1 MSDAQPLRRPI
12 VDPWAPASP
21 VQAGALKRER
31 PAIVDPWSSA
41 GQDPGLTANNA
52 QPKSASPSLFRTAG
66 DLARLGGGGM
76 VAGTGRAIEGIER
89 GIADN
94 FRESKPGRVRF
105 LDESGQPAPMTESQR
120 ERLRAWAERNPAY
133 EPSRVSQSLKRT
145 GESIQEGVSPSM
157 KQAMADSEIDG
168 DILSPSTWTLG
179 KDPSARGLL
188 GHITK
193 VGGEMAPIV
202 AAGAIP
208 VVGPG
213 AAVAAA
219 TGQSY
224 SGAYEEAHDHVLN
237 APADELEKSSRY
249 RELITAGLSEGDA
262 RKVLADEAGRG
273 AAGVAAPIGGVSGAI
288 LGGVATKPL
297 QNAIASRAGNTF
309 GARLLGN
316 LAEMPLEG
324 LQEVAESMGGRYG
337 ANQAAGLD
345 RDLSE
350 GTFADFALG
359 AAAAGPAAVVHSASS
374 GTPRGD
380 RDSGMTAQERAE
392 LIASDT
398 PSAAAP
404 LALPPPGAI
413 TVDSEGNAMA
423 PAQARERESLGL
435 TPDVLRAQAQQEAR
449 QAVAFPDAAPGSLA
463 DAANAL
469 PQNTPT
475 LPDGSPLPDPAG
487 GPLSR
492 VVGDGVAT
500 GAIPTGATTWE
511 QAQAVIALDAA
522 DARQSAQREREMDAI
537 LRESRLPAA
546 LYDAEVA
553 RAAGVDEV
561 ARAPTAMELAMQRA
575 RSEAE
580 AKSTRAAIVDPWA
593 APNTPESAKS
603 QGANL
608 RFAENSTSY
617 APGDQ
622 SYAPQ
627 DPSLDPALITQ
638 SPDSIT
644 PVRFEPL
651 GANGLLVY
659 GDAAEIRA
667 RLAEVGFPKKGR
679 NRDGALRFDAADR
692 QALEAALSQPP
703 TRPGQDST
711 LPASTPD
718 TAQGD
723 TLAEHQAPPRAA
735 PSPTGNLAAPIT
747 PPWMT
752 SATGETSTPTI
763 EQIRAAVEQQ
773 VAAQHRHNGST
784 GVNSPALSRAWGV
797 PQKDV
802 SRIARQVR
810 ANFDPARVESAP
822 PAVEPA
828 RAAGRTQPR
837 PAIRD
842 PFAVPQ
848 DTVDGSTAPSSISAS
863 TAAIATHADP
873 GQPSEPAT
881 PAVIADS
888 AATVARHP
896 TVPMKQARA
905 ELIERIDEAIR
916 AAPTASPGS
925 VADPILSKP
934 RTVSGKREHD
944 VTVQRTL
951 DNGLDVPTLTLRQN
965 TAGGWNV
972 MHGRA
977 KLADAADL
985 DAARRLA
992 GRLLA
997 GAEWSSDD
1005 GPSGSW
1011 AFHEVKPDMVTLDVP
1026 GDGTFRVVNTRERLT
1041 EFRQKVEKQ
1050 FKTPQPPRGPQP
1062 ARIAMSDAERAKV
1075 MAEAETMDPQAAMPQ
1090 EPTDTGN
1097 APAARI
1103 DDFGERLEGARKFM
1117 PPSMRDE
1124 LSDDQIESQPLSKVW
1139 PADSHE
1145 GIEDT
1150 HAAALMFAARQ
1161 EIPAKPRRP
1170 GRIRAWAQRVRTH
1183 REMVRGVLD
1192 QPNASHAMEALA
1204 QERGMSALRG
1214 FFAKVQLLTQL
1225 PREAWSRIGRVE
1237 EYPDARHLGK
1247 NGEWV
1252 SSSHSVVEID
1262 GRSRRFDTGKI
1273 GPDEVG
1279 QVRALLAGTEQPG
1292 RNALTARDFDVRYYR
1307 NQPRAF
1313 INRKGDSERR
1323 PLKTFEGENARKE
1336 AAEFLR
1342 NADSIPELEA
1352 AWEAV
1357 KARDNVGKRD
1367 VRSDTNRPRTGENR
1381 RGGKD
1386 VTEQMFTEAF
1396 GFRGVQF
1403 GHWVGQGRGA
1413 KDRQGMLNDAYDA
1426 LLDLAD
1432 VLGIPS
1438 RAISLNGSL
1447 GLSLGAR
1454 GSGWAS
1460 AHFERDNLVINLTKT
1475 RGAGS
1480 LAHEWF
1486 HALDNYFS
1494 RLRGSTRE
1502 SGRSGDY
1509 ITYKPESAWVPRE
1522 YSASRGRAPMTTA
1535 QLRAV
1540 LPKYPG
1546 YDAGKTLEENASA
1559 LGWQRDPNHAQGVRP
1574 EVERAFAELVE
1585 ALNASPM
1592 AARAGRLDAG
1602 KSDGYW
1608 GRIIERG
1615 ARSFENYTISKLAQR
1630 GWTNDFLANVRDWK
1644 AWQAIGKNNDRYPY
1658 LLPEEEAPIIGAFD
1672 NLFATIDAKEDP
1684 ETGAV
1689 ALFSRSAKAQEAATT
1704 GLPVENVKRIARD
1717 FMRQYRGNI
1726 PLEVKVGRTL
1736 EELYGLNAGGLG
1748 AAKGAYHPKSRVLT
1762 LAADRLSSRADV
1774 ESTIRHEALG
1784 HYGLN
1789 TLAPDDKRAV
1799 LDGILTSRNQRSLA
1813 SVWAQV
1819 DALYAD
1825 MPESVRAEEVF
1836 AELAS
1841 RERGT
1846 LGEWWD
1852 RILAL
1857 LARGLRNVGL
1867 LRGDTSKAELHDLA
1881 RRIAEGIRSGH
1892 AQQQTFPENDQS
1904 QFNRVRGESAGK
1916 TPSGVGE
1923 LSAEQLEVL
1932 RSLGLLSPEQEAD
1945 LSGRGGESSDQPT
1958 NRWGERL
1965 IPEAEARAHLRAGA
1979 RGTADTVAGR
1989 AHVPVGAPG
1998 RAAGR
2003 AGEHLQLPDHAE
2015 GQPGPGAR
2023 GDSDDGRATSRLLGV
2038 VRRLSESAS
2047 DQLAGVPTATR
2058 YLDSRVGPFSG
2069 TETRARIK
2077 NPGTAQ
2083 EALVVEVYGKEQIA
2097 AGLDEEPA
2105 LAWTVNARTGELDVN
2120 GPNPDRGTFRE
2131 FQKRGWADHA
2141 RGQDGEIAAGWTAL
2155 RNPDG
2160 GATLP
2165 IGQII
2170 PMLADVH
2177 ARYRA
2182 LKKEDRVGLRWSR
2195 ITGATGGPAGREA
2208 SVFFSRARMPKHL
2221 SEAQRDALSQ
2231 IRSFATPES
2240 LPKRAR
2246 RVLGELRRELV
2257 QGVFDQFQ
2265 PIQALDETA
2274 YMQARL
2280 SRGTDGVL
2288 ESLFLHGTPFL
2299 RDGAFDVKADGQGLR
2314 GVLSELQGEHD
2325 LFLSWIAGHRAAQ
2338 LKEQGREHLF
2348 SAQQIDALKALNRG
2362 KMPDG
2367 SDRAAAYRKA
2377 LAGYNR
2383 YQKAVLDIGEQAG
2396 LFSAKS
2402 RATWES
2408 EFYIPFF
2415 RDFDAE
2421 QQNEPSPYRE
2431 PGTQKVIQ
2439 QLEGGRQPLGDL
2451 LTNVL
2456 ENHSRILTA
2465 SMRNMAADKALRAA
2479 EQAGMAAKVD
2489 TGSKDTHRVMRQGAP
2504 VHYQVA
2510 DAPLVDALTM
2520 LHFNGDT
2527 NKTVQVLGAFKRAL
2541 SFGVTISPG
2550 FRVRNLLRDT
2560 ISAMSVADT
2569 ADVTW
2574 NPLKQL
2580 VAGGRNLKHGWEA
2593 AEHGSPMFQR
2603 LLAGGGAVRFGTLND
2618 GAQSQYA
2625 RRLIATGVNPD
2636 QILDTATK
2644 LKRGVQ
2650 AAFQWWQDI
2659 GDRGETVNRAVIYER
2674 AIQAGKNHL
2683 QASYEARD
2691 LIDFTAGGKWA
2702 AVRFLSQTVPF
2713 FNARLQGMY
2722 KLGRAARGD
2731 FERFSTVTGTV
2742 ALASALLYLLQ
2753 HDDEEYQALPDW
2765 ARDAYW
2771 CINLGGTM
2779 LFIPKPFE
2787 VGALGSVVER
2797 GTELMV
2803 AGEDYQARDFTR
2815 SVTSIISD
2823 QLQMNPV
2830 PQAVRPLMEVAFN
2843 RDTFRGRPIDGM
2855 GQERLPA
2862 EDRYTARTSAAAVMA
2877 GRATNVSPQRIEHL
2891 VKGYFGWLG
2900 VQALNVADIATRPMT
2915 SLPSNPTRDMT
2926 SVSNWPVAGEFLRD
2940 ASSVS
2945 SKYVERF
2952 YTMQQQN
2959 EELYAAFSAARAAGD
2974 IDRAMK
2980 LADTDAVQNRAFH
2993 NAAKRQ
2999 MQEVGRSIRQVT
3011 ADPSLSVRE
3020 KNELLTHFQ
3029 AIRNQIAHQVDQI
3042 TRAR

>member
-1 MSDAQPLRRPI
+1 MNAQATTLRRPGI
-12 VDPWAPASP
+12 VDPWASESTSASP

-31 PAIVDPWSSA
+31 PAIVDPWSAA
-41 GQDPGLTANNA
+41 GQDSVPATDNA
-52 QPKSASPSLFRTAG
+52 QPKSATPSLFRTAG
-66 DLARLGGGGM
+66 DLARLGGGGI
-76 VAGTGRAIEGIER
+76 VTGTGRAIEGIER
-89 GIADN
+89 GVADS
-94 FRESKPGRVRF
+94 FREAKPGRVRF
-105 LDESGQPAPMTESQR
+105 LDESGRPAPMTESQR
-120 ERLRAWAERNPAY
+120 ERLRAWAARNPAY

-157 KQAMADSEIDG
+157 KQAMEGTELGG

-193 VGGEMAPIV
+193 VGGEMAPVV

-224 SGAYEEAHDHVLN
+224 SGAYEESRDFVLN
-237 APADELEKSSRY
+237 APADELEKSPRY
-249 RELITAGLSEGDA
+249 RKLLAGGLSEGAA

-273 AAGVAAPIGGVSGAI
+273 AAGIAAPIGGVSGAI

-297 QNAIASRAGNTF
+297 QNAIARRAGNTF
-309 GARLLGN
+309 GARLMGN

-324 LQEVAESMGGRYG
+324 LQEVAESVGGRYG

-345 RDLSE
+345 RDLTE

-380 RDSGMTAQERAE
+380 RDSDLTAQHRAE

-398 PSAAAP
+398 PPAAAP

-413 TVDSEGNAMA
+413 TVDSEGNATT

-435 TPDVLRAQAQQEAR
+435 TPDVRRAQAQQEAR
-449 QAVAFPDAAPGSLA
+449 QAVTFPDAAPGSLA

-469 PQNTPT
+469 PQGAPA
-475 LPDGSPLPDPAG
+475 LADGAPLPDPAA

-492 VVGDGVAT
+492 
-500 GAIPTGATTWE
+500 
-511 QAQAVIALDAA
+511 AVIDGAADGTIPPGFRSQGQMLANLALDAEE
-522 DARQSAQREREMDAI
+522 ARQRAQREREMGAI

-593 APNTPESAKS
+593 APNTPESL
-603 QGANL
+603 GANL

-692 QALEAALSQPP
+692 QALEAALMHGVDPARVPQ
-703 TRPGQDST
+703 GQARAEGSVGI
-711 LPASTPD
+711 PADVGSVQSITPNI
-718 TAQGD
+718 AP
-723 TLAEHQAPPRAA
+723 AQAPAVGR
-735 PSPTGNLAAPIT
+735 LAAPIT
-747 PPWMT
+747 PPWMN
-752 SATGETSTPTI
+752 SATEETSTPTT

-784 GVNSPALSRAWGV
+784 GVNSAVLSRAWGV

-842 PFAVPQ
+842 PFAAPQ
-848 DTVDGSTAPSSISAS
+848 DTVDGSTAPSSTSAS
-863 TAAIATHADP
+863 TATVATHADP

-888 AATVARHP
+888 AATVARAP
-896 TVPMKQARA
+896 NVTMPQAKREVFSQIDAALAKANTDAWPDMPEGSSMAARGRRQAA
-905 ELIERIDEAIR
+905 EDERERITR
-916 AAPTASPGS
+916 
-925 VADPILSKP
+925 
-934 RTVSGKREHD
+934 
-944 VTVQRTL
+944 
-951 DNGLDVPTLTLRQN
+951 
-965 TAGGWNV
+965 TAGY
-972 MHGRA
+972 
-977 KLADAADL
+977 
-985 DAARRLA
+985 
-992 GRLLA
+992 
-997 GAEWSSDD
+997 
-1005 GPSGSW
+1005 
-1011 AFHEVKPDMVTLDVP
+1011 VTFDVP
-1026 GDGTFRVVNTRERLT
+1026 GDGTFRVVNNRARL
-1041 EFRQKVEKQ
+1041 EAFRAQVEKQ
-1050 FKTPQPPRGPQP
+1050 FKMPQPPRGPQP

-1075 MAEAETMDPQAAMPQ
+1075 MAEAETVD
-1090 EPTDTGN
+1090 DD
-1097 APAARI
+1097 APS
-1103 DDFGERLEGARKFM
+1103 F
-1117 PPSMRDE
+1117 S
-1124 LSDDQIESQPLSKVW
+1124 
-1139 PADSHE
+1139 
-1145 GIEDT
+1145 
-1150 HAAALMFAARQ
+1150 
-1161 EIPAKPRRP
+1161 
-1170 GRIRAWAQRVRTH
+1170 
-1183 REMVRGVLD
+1183 
-1192 QPNASHAMEALA
+1192 
-1204 QERGMSALRG
+1204 
-1214 FFAKVQLLTQL
+1214 
-1225 PREAWSRIGRVE
+1225 
-1237 EYPDARHLGK
+1237 
-1247 NGEWV
+1247 
-1252 SSSHSVVEID
+1252 
-1262 GRSRRFDTGKI
+1262 
-1273 GPDEVG
+1273 
-1279 QVRALLAGTEQPG
+1279 
-1292 RNALTARDFDVRYYR
+1292 
-1307 NQPRAF
+1307 
-1313 INRKGDSERR
+1313 
-1323 PLKTFEGENARKE
+1323 
-1336 AAEFLR
+1336 
-1342 NADSIPELEA
+1342 
-1352 AWEAV
+1352 
-1357 KARDNVGKRD
+1357 
-1367 VRSDTNRPRTGENR
+1367 RTG
-1381 RGGKD
+1381 G
-1386 VTEQMFTEAF
+1386 TQ
-1396 GFRGVQF
+1396 
-1403 GHWVGQGRGA
+1403 GQA
-1413 KDRQGMLNDAYDA
+1413 
-1426 LLDLAD
+1426 
-1432 VLGIPS
+1432 
-1438 RAISLNGSL
+1438 
-1447 GLSLGAR
+1447 
-1454 GSGWAS
+1454 SG
-1460 AHFERDNLVINLTKT
+1460 N
-1475 RGAGS
+1475 
-1480 LAHEWF
+1480 
-1486 HALDNYFS
+1486 
-1494 RLRGSTRE
+1494 
-1502 SGRSGDY
+1502 
-1509 ITYKPESAWVPRE
+1509 
-1522 YSASRGRAPMTTA
+1522 
-1535 QLRAV
+1535 
-1540 LPKYPG
+1540 
-1546 YDAGKTLEENASA
+1546 
-1559 LGWQRDPNHAQGVRP
+1559 
-1574 EVERAFAELVE
+1574 
-1585 ALNASPM
+1585 
-1592 AARAGRLDAG
+1592 
-1602 KSDGYW
+1602 
-1608 GRIIERG
+1608 
-1615 ARSFENYTISKLAQR
+1615 
-1630 GWTNDFLANVRDWK
+1630 
-1644 AWQAIGKNNDRYPY
+1644 
-1658 LLPEEEAPIIGAFD
+1658 
-1672 NLFATIDAKEDP
+1672 
-1684 ETGAV
+1684 
-1689 ALFSRSAKAQEAATT
+1689 
-1704 GLPVENVKRIARD
+1704 GLPVDNVKRIARD

-1774 ESTIRHEALG
+1774 EATLRHEALG
-1784 HYGLN
+1784 HFGLN
-1789 TLAPDDKRAV
+1789 TLSPDDKRAV
-1799 LDGILTSRNQRSLA
+1799 LDAILTSRNQRSLA

-1904 QFNRVRGESAGK
+1904 QFNRARAGDAGK

-1932 RSLGLLSPEQEAD
+1932 HSLGLLSPEQEAD
-1945 LSGRGGESSDQPT
+1945 LSGRGGDTSDQPT
-1958 NRWGERL
+1958 NPWGERL
-1965 IPEAEARAHLRAGA
+1965 IPEAEARAHLRDGT
-1979 RGTADTVAGR
+1979 RGTADPVAGR

-2015 GQPGPGAR
+2015 GQSSPGAR

-2141 RGQDGEIAAGWTAL
+2141 RGQDGEIAVGWTAL

-2182 LKKEDRVGLRWSR
+2182 LRKEDRVGLRWSR

-2377 LAGYNR
+2377 LNGYNR

-2396 LFSAKS
+2396 LFSAKN

-2451 LTNVL
+2451 LSNVL

-2550 FRVRNLLRDT
+2550 FRIRNLLRDT

-2580 VAGGRNLKHGWEA
+2580 VAGGKNVVRGWKA
-2593 AEHGSPMFQR
+2593 SEHGSPMFQR

-2650 AAFQWWQDI
+2650 AAFQWWQDV

-2722 KLGRAARGD
+2722 KLGRAAKGD

-2803 AGEDYQARDFTR
+2803 AGEDYQARDFAR

-2915 SLPSNPTRDMT
+2915 SLPSNPARDMT

-2980 LADTDAVQNRAFH
+2980 LADTDAVQNRTFH

>member
-89 GIADN
+89 GVADS
-94 FRESKPGRVRF
+94 FREAKPGRVRF

-133 EPSRVSQSLKRT
+133 EPSRLSQSLKRT
-145 GESIQEGVSPSM
+145 GEGIQQDVSPSM
-157 KQAMADSEIDG
+157 KQAMADTEIG
-168 DILSPSTWTLG
+168 GEFFSPGTWTLG
-179 KDPSARGLL
+179 DDPSARGLL
-188 GHITK
+188 GHITR
-193 VGGEMAPIV
+193 VAGEMAPVV

-224 SGAYEEAHDHVLN
+224 SGAYEEARDYVLN
-237 APADELEKSSRY
+237 APADELEKSPRY
-249 RELITAGLSEGDA
+249 RELVTGGLSEGAA

-273 AAGVAAPIGGVSGAI
+273 AAGIAAPVGGASGAI

-297 QNAIASRAGNTF
+297 QNAIARRAGNTF
-309 GARLLGN
+309 GARLMGN

-324 LQEVAESMGGRYG
+324 LQEVAESVGGRYG
-337 ANQAAGLD
+337 ANQATGLD
-345 RDLSE
+345 RDLTE

-398 PSAAAP
+398 PPAAAP

-413 TVDSEGNAMA
+413 TVDSEGNAMT

-475 LPDGSPLPDPAG
+475 LADGSPLPDPAG

-492 VVGDGVAT
+492 AVSDGVAT

-511 QAQAVIALDAA
+511 QAQAAIALDAA
-522 DARQSAQREREMDAI
+522 DTRQSAQREREMDAI

-580 AKSTRAAIVDPWA
+580 ANSTRAAIVDPWT

-608 RFAENSTSY
+608 RLAENSTSY
-617 APGDQ
+617 GPQDQ
-622 SYAPQ
+622 SP
-627 DPSLDPALITQ
+627 DLDPALIAQ
-638 SPDSIT
+638 SSDSIT

-651 GANGLLVY
+651 GANGLLVH
-659 GDAAEIRA
+659 GDVAEIRA

-692 QALEAALSQPP
+692 QALEAALMH
-703 TRPGQDST
+703 GVD
-711 LPASTPD
+711 PARVPQGSVQSITPNI
-718 TAQGD
+718 AP
-723 TLAEHQAPPRAA
+723 AQAPAVGR
-735 PSPTGNLAAPIT
+735 LAAPIT
-747 PPWMT
+747 PPWMNP
-752 SATGETSTPTI
+752 ATGESGTPTT
-763 EQIRAAVEQQ
+763 EQIRTAVEQQ

-848 DTVDGSTAPSSISAS
+848 DTVDGSTAPSSTSASTTPAS

-905 ELIERIDEAIR
+905 ELIERIDEAIK

-1050 FKTPQPPRGPQP
+1050 FKMPQPPRGPQP

-1075 MAEAETMDPQAAMPQ
+1075 MAEAETVD
-1090 EPTDTGN
+1090 DD
-1097 APAARI
+1097 APS
-1103 DDFGERLEGARKFM
+1103 F
-1117 PPSMRDE
+1117 S
-1124 LSDDQIESQPLSKVW
+1124 
-1139 PADSHE
+1139 
-1145 GIEDT
+1145 
-1150 HAAALMFAARQ
+1150 
-1161 EIPAKPRRP
+1161 
-1170 GRIRAWAQRVRTH
+1170 
-1183 REMVRGVLD
+1183 
-1192 QPNASHAMEALA
+1192 
-1204 QERGMSALRG
+1204 
-1214 FFAKVQLLTQL
+1214 
-1225 PREAWSRIGRVE
+1225 
-1237 EYPDARHLGK
+1237 
-1247 NGEWV
+1247 
-1252 SSSHSVVEID
+1252 
-1262 GRSRRFDTGKI
+1262 
-1273 GPDEVG
+1273 
-1279 QVRALLAGTEQPG
+1279 
-1292 RNALTARDFDVRYYR
+1292 
-1307 NQPRAF
+1307 
-1313 INRKGDSERR
+1313 
-1323 PLKTFEGENARKE
+1323 
-1336 AAEFLR
+1336 
-1342 NADSIPELEA
+1342 
-1352 AWEAV
+1352 
-1357 KARDNVGKRD
+1357 
-1367 VRSDTNRPRTGENR
+1367 RTG
-1381 RGGKD
+1381 G
-1386 VTEQMFTEAF
+1386 TQ
-1396 GFRGVQF
+1396 
-1403 GHWVGQGRGA
+1403 GQA
-1413 KDRQGMLNDAYDA
+1413 
-1426 LLDLAD
+1426 
-1432 VLGIPS
+1432 
-1438 RAISLNGSL
+1438 
-1447 GLSLGAR
+1447 
-1454 GSGWAS
+1454 SG
-1460 AHFERDNLVINLTKT
+1460 N
-1475 RGAGS
+1475 
-1480 LAHEWF
+1480 
-1486 HALDNYFS
+1486 
-1494 RLRGSTRE
+1494 
-1502 SGRSGDY
+1502 
-1509 ITYKPESAWVPRE
+1509 
-1522 YSASRGRAPMTTA
+1522 
-1535 QLRAV
+1535 
-1540 LPKYPG
+1540 
-1546 YDAGKTLEENASA
+1546 
-1559 LGWQRDPNHAQGVRP
+1559 
-1574 EVERAFAELVE
+1574 
-1585 ALNASPM
+1585 
-1592 AARAGRLDAG
+1592 
-1602 KSDGYW
+1602 
-1608 GRIIERG
+1608 
-1615 ARSFENYTISKLAQR
+1615 
-1630 GWTNDFLANVRDWK
+1630 
-1644 AWQAIGKNNDRYPY
+1644 
-1658 LLPEEEAPIIGAFD
+1658 
-1672 NLFATIDAKEDP
+1672 
-1684 ETGAV
+1684 
-1689 ALFSRSAKAQEAATT
+1689 
-1704 GLPVENVKRIARD
+1704 GLPVDNVKRIARD

-1799 LDGILTSRNQRSLA
+1799 LDAILTSRNQRSLA

-1852 RILAL
+1852 KVLAL
-1857 LARGLRNVGL
+1857 LARGLRSVGL

-1945 LSGRGGESSDQPT
+1945 LSGRGGETSDQPT

-1965 IPEAEARAHLRAGA
+1965 IPEAEARAHLRDGT

-2058 YLDSRVGPFSG
+2058 HLDSRVGPFSG

-2165 IGQII
+2165 MGQII

-2396 LFSAKS
+2396 LFSAKN

-2580 VAGGRNLKHGWEA
+2580 VAGGRNLKHGWKA

-2650 AAFQWWQDI
+2650 AAFQWWQDV

>member
-12 VDPWAPASP
+12 VDPWASDNTSASP

-31 PAIVDPWSSA
+31 PVIVDPWSSA

-89 GIADN
+89 GVADS
-94 FRESKPGRVRF
+94 FREAKPGRVRF

-133 EPSRVSQSLKRT
+133 EPSRLSQSLKRT
-145 GESIQEGVSPSM
+145 GEGIQQDVSPSM
-157 KQAMADSEIDG
+157 KQGMADTEIG
-168 DILSPSTWTLG
+168 GEFFSPGTWTLG
-179 KDPSARGLL
+179 DDPSARGLL
-188 GHITK
+188 GHITR
-193 VGGEMAPIV
+193 VAGEMAPVV

-224 SGAYEEAHDHVLN
+224 SGAYEEARDYVLN
-237 APADELEKSSRY
+237 APADELEKSPRY
-249 RELITAGLSEGDA
+249 RELVTGGLSEGAA

-273 AAGVAAPIGGVSGAI
+273 AAGIAAPVGGASGAI

-297 QNAIASRAGNTF
+297 QNAIARRAGNTF
-309 GARLLGN
+309 GARLMGN

-324 LQEVAESMGGRYG
+324 LQEVAESVGGRYG
-337 ANQAAGLD
+337 ANQATGLD
-345 RDLSE
+345 RDLTE

-374 GTPRGD
+374 GSPRSD

-392 LIASDT
+392 LIVSDT

-413 TVDSEGNAMA
+413 TVDSEGNAMT

-469 PQNTPT
+469 PRNTPT

-747 PPWMT
+747 PPWMNP
-752 SATGETSTPTI
+752 ATGESGTPTT
-763 EQIRAAVEQQ
+763 EQIRTAVEQQ

-848 DTVDGSTAPSSISAS
+848 DTVDGSTAPSSTSASTTPAS

-905 ELIERIDEAIR
+905 ELIERIDEAIK

-1050 FKTPQPPRGPQP
+1050 FKMPQPPRGPQP

-1075 MAEAETMDPQAAMPQ
+1075 MAEAETVD
-1090 EPTDTGN
+1090 DD
-1097 APAARI
+1097 APS
-1103 DDFGERLEGARKFM
+1103 F
-1117 PPSMRDE
+1117 S
-1124 LSDDQIESQPLSKVW
+1124 
-1139 PADSHE
+1139 
-1145 GIEDT
+1145 
-1150 HAAALMFAARQ
+1150 
-1161 EIPAKPRRP
+1161 
-1170 GRIRAWAQRVRTH
+1170 
-1183 REMVRGVLD
+1183 
-1192 QPNASHAMEALA
+1192 
-1204 QERGMSALRG
+1204 
-1214 FFAKVQLLTQL
+1214 
-1225 PREAWSRIGRVE
+1225 
-1237 EYPDARHLGK
+1237 
-1247 NGEWV
+1247 
-1252 SSSHSVVEID
+1252 
-1262 GRSRRFDTGKI
+1262 
-1273 GPDEVG
+1273 
-1279 QVRALLAGTEQPG
+1279 
-1292 RNALTARDFDVRYYR
+1292 
-1307 NQPRAF
+1307 
-1313 INRKGDSERR
+1313 
-1323 PLKTFEGENARKE
+1323 
-1336 AAEFLR
+1336 
-1342 NADSIPELEA
+1342 
-1352 AWEAV
+1352 
-1357 KARDNVGKRD
+1357 
-1367 VRSDTNRPRTGENR
+1367 RTG
-1381 RGGKD
+1381 G
-1386 VTEQMFTEAF
+1386 TQ
-1396 GFRGVQF
+1396 
-1403 GHWVGQGRGA
+1403 GQA
-1413 KDRQGMLNDAYDA
+1413 
-1426 LLDLAD
+1426 
-1432 VLGIPS
+1432 
-1438 RAISLNGSL
+1438 
-1447 GLSLGAR
+1447 
-1454 GSGWAS
+1454 SG
-1460 AHFERDNLVINLTKT
+1460 N
-1475 RGAGS
+1475 
-1480 LAHEWF
+1480 
-1486 HALDNYFS
+1486 
-1494 RLRGSTRE
+1494 
-1502 SGRSGDY
+1502 
-1509 ITYKPESAWVPRE
+1509 
-1522 YSASRGRAPMTTA
+1522 
-1535 QLRAV
+1535 
-1540 LPKYPG
+1540 
-1546 YDAGKTLEENASA
+1546 
-1559 LGWQRDPNHAQGVRP
+1559 
-1574 EVERAFAELVE
+1574 
-1585 ALNASPM
+1585 
-1592 AARAGRLDAG
+1592 
-1602 KSDGYW
+1602 
-1608 GRIIERG
+1608 
-1615 ARSFENYTISKLAQR
+1615 
-1630 GWTNDFLANVRDWK
+1630 
-1644 AWQAIGKNNDRYPY
+1644 
-1658 LLPEEEAPIIGAFD
+1658 
-1672 NLFATIDAKEDP
+1672 
-1684 ETGAV
+1684 
-1689 ALFSRSAKAQEAATT
+1689 
-1704 GLPVENVKRIARD
+1704 GLPVDNVKRIARD

-1799 LDGILTSRNQRSLA
+1799 LDATLTSRNQRSLA

-1904 QFNRVRGESAGK
+1904 QFNRARAGDAGK

-1932 RSLGLLSPEQEAD
+1932 RSLGLLFPEQEAD
-1945 LSGRGGESSDQPT
+1945 LSGRGGDTSDQPT

-1965 IPEAEARAHLRAGA
+1965 IPEAEARAHLRDGT

-2023 GDSDDGRATSRLLGV
+2023 GHSDDSRATSRLLGV

-2047 DQLAGVPTATR
+2047 DQLAGVPTAAR
-2058 YLDSRVGPFSG
+2058 HLDSRVGPFSG

-2077 NPGTAQ
+2077 NQGTAQ
-2083 EALVVEVYGKEQIA
+2083 EALVVEVYGEEQIA

-2120 GPNPDRGTFRE
+2120 GPNPERGTFRE
-2131 FQKRGWADHA
+2131 FQKRGWADYA
-2141 RGQDGEIAAGWTAL
+2141 RGADGEIAPGWTAL

-2165 IGQII
+2165 MGQII

-2195 ITGATGGPAGREA
+2195 ITGATGGPAGRDA

-2396 LFSAKS
+2396 LFSAKN

-2580 VAGGRNLKHGWEA
+2580 VAGGKNVVRGWKA
-2593 AEHGSPMFQR
+2593 SEHGSPMFQR

-2650 AAFQWWQDI
+2650 AAFQWWQDV

-2803 AGEDYQARDFTR
+2803 AGEDYQARDFAR

-2862 EDRYTARTSAAAVMA
+2862 EDRYTARTSAAAVVA

-2940 ASSVS
+2940 ASTVS

-2999 MQEVGRSIRQVT
+2999 MQEVGQSIRQVT
-3011 ADPSLSVRE
+3011 ADPSLSVRQ

>member
-12 VDPWAPASP
+12 VDPWAPDSTIP
-21 VQAGALKRER
+21 VQAGALTRQR
-31 PAIVDPWSSA
+31 PSINDPWRSA
-41 GQDPGLTANNA
+41 GQDPGPTANNA

-66 DLARLGGGGM
+66 DLARLGGGGI
-76 VAGTGRAIEGIER
+76 VTGTGRAIEGIER

-168 DILSPSTWTLG
+168 EFLSPSTWTLG

-188 GHITK
+188 GHITQ

-202 AAGAIP
+202 AASAIP

-237 APADELEKSSRY
+237 APADELEKSPRY

-324 LQEVAESMGGRYG
+324 LQEVAESVGGRYG

-345 RDLSE
+345 RDLTE

-359 AAAAGPAAVVHSASS
+359 AAAGGPAAVVHSASS

-398 PSAAAP
+398 PPAAAL

-413 TVDSEGNAMA
+413 TVDSEGNAMT

-475 LPDGSPLPDPAG
+475 LADGSPLPDPAG

-492 VVGDGVAT
+492 AVSDGVAT

-511 QAQAVIALDAA
+511 QAQAAIALDAA
-522 DARQSAQREREMDAI
+522 DTRQSAQREREMDAI

-593 APNTPESAKS
+593 APNTPESL
-603 QGANL
+603 GANL

-617 APGDQ
+617 APDDQ

-692 QALEAALSQPP
+692 QALEAALMHGVDPARVPQ
-703 TRPGQDST
+703 GQARAEGSVGI
-711 LPASTPD
+711 PADVGSVQSITPNI
-718 TAQGD
+718 AP
-723 TLAEHQAPPRAA
+723 AQAPAVGR
-735 PSPTGNLAAPIT
+735 LAAPIT
-747 PPWMT
+747 PPWMN
-752 SATGETSTPTI
+752 SATGETSTPTT
-763 EQIRAAVEQQ
+763 EQIRTAVEQQ
-773 VAAQHRHNGST
+773 VAAQYRHNGS
-784 GVNSPALSRAWGV
+784 
-797 PQKDV
+797 
-802 SRIARQVR
+802 
-810 ANFDPARVESAP
+810 
-822 PAVEPA
+822 
-828 RAAGRTQPR
+828 
-837 PAIRD
+837 
-842 PFAVPQ
+842 
-848 DTVDGSTAPSSISAS
+848 
-863 TAAIATHADP
+863 
-873 GQPSEPAT
+873 
-881 PAVIADS
+881 
-888 AATVARHP
+888 
-896 TVPMKQARA
+896 M
-905 ELIERIDEAIR
+905 
-916 AAPTASPGS
+916 
-925 VADPILSKP
+925 
-934 RTVSGKREHD
+934 
-944 VTVQRTL
+944 
-951 DNGLDVPTLTLRQN
+951 
-965 TAGGWNV
+965 
-972 MHGRA
+972 
-977 KLADAADL
+977 
-985 DAARRLA
+985 
-992 GRLLA
+992 
-997 GAEWSSDD
+997 
-1005 GPSGSW
+1005 
-1011 AFHEVKPDMVTLDVP
+1011 
-1026 GDGTFRVVNTRERLT
+1026 
-1041 EFRQKVEKQ
+1041 
-1050 FKTPQPPRGPQP
+1050 PQPPRGPQP

-1075 MAEAETMDPQAAMPQ
+1075 MAEAETVD
-1090 EPTDTGN
+1090 DD
-1097 APAARI
+1097 APS
-1103 DDFGERLEGARKFM
+1103 F
-1117 PPSMRDE
+1117 S
-1124 LSDDQIESQPLSKVW
+1124 
-1139 PADSHE
+1139 
-1145 GIEDT
+1145 
-1150 HAAALMFAARQ
+1150 
-1161 EIPAKPRRP
+1161 
-1170 GRIRAWAQRVRTH
+1170 
-1183 REMVRGVLD
+1183 
-1192 QPNASHAMEALA
+1192 
-1204 QERGMSALRG
+1204 
-1214 FFAKVQLLTQL
+1214 
-1225 PREAWSRIGRVE
+1225 
-1237 EYPDARHLGK
+1237 
-1247 NGEWV
+1247 
-1252 SSSHSVVEID
+1252 
-1262 GRSRRFDTGKI
+1262 
-1273 GPDEVG
+1273 
-1279 QVRALLAGTEQPG
+1279 
-1292 RNALTARDFDVRYYR
+1292 
-1307 NQPRAF
+1307 
-1313 INRKGDSERR
+1313 
-1323 PLKTFEGENARKE
+1323 
-1336 AAEFLR
+1336 
-1342 NADSIPELEA
+1342 
-1352 AWEAV
+1352 
-1357 KARDNVGKRD
+1357 
-1367 VRSDTNRPRTGENR
+1367 RTG
-1381 RGGKD
+1381 G
-1386 VTEQMFTEAF
+1386 TQ
-1396 GFRGVQF
+1396 
-1403 GHWVGQGRGA
+1403 GQA
-1413 KDRQGMLNDAYDA
+1413 
-1426 LLDLAD
+1426 
-1432 VLGIPS
+1432 
-1438 RAISLNGSL
+1438 
-1447 GLSLGAR
+1447 
-1454 GSGWAS
+1454 SG
-1460 AHFERDNLVINLTKT
+1460 N
-1475 RGAGS
+1475 
-1480 LAHEWF
+1480 
-1486 HALDNYFS
+1486 
-1494 RLRGSTRE
+1494 
-1502 SGRSGDY
+1502 
-1509 ITYKPESAWVPRE
+1509 
-1522 YSASRGRAPMTTA
+1522 
-1535 QLRAV
+1535 
-1540 LPKYPG
+1540 
-1546 YDAGKTLEENASA
+1546 
-1559 LGWQRDPNHAQGVRP
+1559 
-1574 EVERAFAELVE
+1574 
-1585 ALNASPM
+1585 
-1592 AARAGRLDAG
+1592 
-1602 KSDGYW
+1602 
-1608 GRIIERG
+1608 
-1615 ARSFENYTISKLAQR
+1615 
-1630 GWTNDFLANVRDWK
+1630 
-1644 AWQAIGKNNDRYPY
+1644 
-1658 LLPEEEAPIIGAFD
+1658 
-1672 NLFATIDAKEDP
+1672 
-1684 ETGAV
+1684 
-1689 ALFSRSAKAQEAATT
+1689 

-1736 EELYGLNAGGLG
+1736 EELYGLNAGALG
-1748 AAKGAYHPKSRVLT
+1748 AAKGAYHPKSRVLA

-1799 LDGILTSRNQRSLA
+1799 LDAILTSRNQRSLA

-1852 RILAL
+1852 KVLAL
-1857 LARGLRNVGL
+1857 LARGLRSVGL

-1904 QFNRVRGESAGK
+1904 QFNRARGESAGK

-1923 LSAEQLEVL
+1923 LSSEQLEVL

-1945 LSGRGGESSDQPT
+1945 LSGRGGETSDQPT

-1965 IPEAEARAHLRAGA
+1965 IPEAEARAHLRDGT

-1989 AHVPVGAPG
+1989 AHVPVGTPG

-2015 GQPGPGAR
+2015 EQPGPGAR

-2058 YLDSRVGPFSG
+2058 HLDSRVGPFSG

-2077 NPGTAQ
+2077 NQGTAQ

-2141 RGQDGEIAAGWTAL
+2141 RGQDGEIAVGWTAL

-2160 GATLP
+2160 SATLP
-2165 IGQII
+2165 MNQII

-2182 LKKEDRVGLRWSR
+2182 LRKEDRVGLRWSR

-2208 SVFFSRARMPKHL
+2208 SVFFSRVRMPKHL

-2299 RDGAFDVKADGQGLR
+2299 RDGAFDVEADGQGLR
-2314 GVLSELQGEHD
+2314 GVVSELQGEHD

-2348 SAQQIDALKALNRG
+2348 SVQQIDALKALSQG

-2383 YQKAVLDIGEQAG
+2383 YQKAVLDIGQQAG
-2396 LFSAKS
+2396 LFSAEG
-2402 RATWES
+2402 RAKWES

-2520 LHFNGDT
+2520 LHFNGES
-2527 NKTVQVLGAFKRAL
+2527 NKTMQVLGTFKRVL

-2550 FRVRNLLRDT
+2550 FRIRNLLRDT

-2580 VAGGRNLKHGWEA
+2580 VAGGKNVVRGWKA
-2593 AEHGSPMFQR
+2593 AERDSPMFQR

-2636 QILDTATK
+2636 QILDTPTK

-2650 AAFQWWQDI
+2650 AAFQWWQDV

-2674 AIQAGKNHL
+2674 AIQSGKNHL

-2722 KLGRAARGD
+2722 KLGRAAKGD
-2731 FERFSTVTGTV
+2731 FERFATVTGTV

-2803 AGEDYQARDFTR
+2803 AGEDYQAQDFAR

-2915 SLPSNPTRDMT
+2915 NLPSNPTRDMT

-3011 ADPSLSVRE
+3011 ADPSLSVRQ

>member
-12 VDPWAPASP
+12 VDPWAPDSTIP
-21 VQAGALKRER
+21 VQAGALTRER
-31 PAIVDPWSSA
+31 PAIVDPWRSA
-41 GQDPGLTANNA
+41 GQDPGPTANNA

-66 DLARLGGGGM
+66 DLARLGGGGI
-76 VAGTGRAIEGIER
+76 VTGTGRAIEGIER

-350 GTFADFALG
+350 GTFADFTLG

-398 PSAAAP
+398 PPAATP

-413 TVDSEGNAMA
+413 TVDSEGNAMT

-435 TPDVLRAQAQQEAR
+435 TPDVRRAQAQQDAR
-449 QAVAFPDAAPGSLA
+449 QAVTFPDAAPGSLA

-469 PQNTPT
+469 PQGGAPA
-475 LPDGSPLPDPAG
+475 LADGSPLPDPAG

-492 VVGDGVAT
+492 AVSDGVAT

-511 QAQAVIALDAA
+511 QAQAAIALDAA
-522 DARQSAQREREMDAI
+522 DTRQSAQREREMDAI

-580 AKSTRAAIVDPWA
+580 AKSTRAAIVDPWT

-692 QALEAALSQPP
+692 QALEAALMHGVDPARVPQ
-703 TRPGQDST
+703 GQARAEGSVGI
-711 LPASTPD
+711 PADVGSVQSITPNI
-718 TAQGD
+718 AP
-723 TLAEHQAPPRAA
+723 AQAPAVGR
-735 PSPTGNLAAPIT
+735 LAAPIT
-747 PPWMT
+747 PPWMN
-752 SATGETSTPTI
+752 SATEETSTPTT
-763 EQIRAAVEQQ
+763 EQIRTAVEQQ
-773 VAAQHRHNGST
+773 VAAQYRHNGST

-810 ANFDPARVESAP
+810 ANFDPARVESAGISAAIARARDFD
-822 PAVEPA
+822 PARVESGVPVAEPA

-848 DTVDGSTAPSSISAS
+848 DTADGSTAPSGTSAS
-863 TAAIATHADP
+863 TPPASTATVATHTDP

-881 PAVIADS
+881 PAVMADS
-888 AATVARHP
+888 AAAVARAP
-896 TVPMKQARA
+896 NVTMPQAKREVFSQIDAALAKANTDAWPDMPEGSSMAARGRRQAA
-905 ELIERIDEAIR
+905 EDERERITR
-916 AAPTASPGS
+916 
-925 VADPILSKP
+925 
-934 RTVSGKREHD
+934 
-944 VTVQRTL
+944 
-951 DNGLDVPTLTLRQN
+951 
-965 TAGGWNV
+965 TAGY
-972 MHGRA
+972 
-977 KLADAADL
+977 
-985 DAARRLA
+985 
-992 GRLLA
+992 
-997 GAEWSSDD
+997 
-1005 GPSGSW
+1005 
-1011 AFHEVKPDMVTLDVP
+1011 VTFDVP
-1026 GDGTFRVVNTRERLT
+1026 GDGSFRVVNNKARLEAFRAQVER
-1041 EFRQKVEKQ
+1041 Q
-1050 FKTPQPPRGPQP
+1050 FKNTSLPTPKPP
-1062 ARIAMSDAERAKV
+1062 RIAMTEAERARV
-1075 MAEAETMDPQAAMPQ
+1075 MAEAQTLGDDAPLFSRARTQPGTQHGGQEVDAEYLAAVERGDMKTAQRLVNEAATRAGYEPESAHRMRHSAPNSEDDVSLADVRELGLVPDDYWTHPHFYMTDPRERAAMSKLQ
-1090 EPTDTGN
+1090 GLFRSMDARTATGKPPGLASITVYRAVPKSVKEASIRN
-1097 APAARI
+1097 GDWVSPSVEYAR
-1103 DDFGERLEGARKFM
+1103 DEGASIPGGYRIISQQVSAKNLWWDGNSAAELGYDDGKGYAYRNTRNNRKLLDTVT
-1117 PPSMRDE
+1117 RD
-1124 LSDDQIESQPLSKVW
+1124 DAGNVIPL
-1139 PADSHE
+1139 
-1145 GIEDT
+1145 
-1150 HAAALMFAARQ
+1150 
-1161 EIPAKPRRP
+1161 
-1170 GRIRAWAQRVRTH
+1170 
-1183 REMVRGVLD
+1183 
-1192 QPNASHAMEALA
+1192 
-1204 QERGMSALRG
+1204 
-1214 FFAKVQLLTQL
+1214 
-1225 PREAWSRIGRVE
+1225 
-1237 EYPDARHLGK
+1237 
-1247 NGEWV
+1247 
-1252 SSSHSVVEID
+1252 
-1262 GRSRRFDTGKI
+1262 SRRF
-1273 GPDEVG
+1273 
-1279 QVRALLAGTEQPG
+1279 QA
-1292 RNALTARDFDVRYYR
+1292 
-1307 NQPRAF
+1307 
-1313 INRKGDSERR
+1313 
-1323 PLKTFEGENARKE
+1323 
-1336 AAEFLR
+1336 R
-1342 NADSIPELEA
+1342 NAD
-1352 AWEAV
+1352 
-1357 KARDNVGKRD
+1357 
-1367 VRSDTNRPRTGENR
+1367 PR
-1381 RGGKD
+1381 
-1386 VTEQMFTEAF
+1386 
-1396 GFRGVQF
+1396 
-1403 GHWVGQGRGA
+1403 
-1413 KDRQGMLNDAYDA
+1413 
-1426 LLDLAD
+1426 
-1432 VLGIPS
+1432 
-1438 RAISLNGSL
+1438 
-1447 GLSLGAR
+1447 
-1454 GSGWAS
+1454 
-1460 AHFERDNLVINLTKT
+1460 
-1475 RGAGS
+1475 
-1480 LAHEWF
+1480 
-1486 HALDNYFS
+1486 FS
-1494 RLRGSTRE
+1494 RT
-1502 SGRSGDY
+1502 
-1509 ITYKPESAWVPRE
+1509 
-1522 YSASRGRAPMTTA
+1522 
-1535 QLRAV
+1535 
-1540 LPKYPG
+1540 
-1546 YDAGKTLEENASA
+1546 
-1559 LGWQRDPNHAQGVRP
+1559 QGQ
-1574 EVERAFAELVE
+1574 
-1585 ALNASPM
+1585 
-1592 AARAGRLDAG
+1592 AA
-1602 KSDGYW
+1602 
-1608 GRIIERG
+1608 
-1615 ARSFENYTISKLAQR
+1615 
-1630 GWTNDFLANVRDWK
+1630 
-1644 AWQAIGKNNDRYPY
+1644 
-1658 LLPEEEAPIIGAFD
+1658 
-1672 NLFATIDAKEDP
+1672 
-1684 ETGAV
+1684 
-1689 ALFSRSAKAQEAATT
+1689 T
-1704 GLPVENVKRIARD
+1704 GLPVENVQRIAAD
-1717 FMRQYRGNI
+1717 FLRQYRGNI

-1799 LDGILTSRNQRSLA
+1799 LDAILTSRNQRSLA

-1904 QFNRVRGESAGK
+1904 QFNRARAGDAGK

-1945 LSGRGGESSDQPT
+1945 LSGRGGETSDQPT

-1965 IPEAEARAHLRAGA
+1965 IPEAEARAHLRDGT
-1979 RGTADTVAGR
+1979 RGTADPVAGR

-2015 GQPGPGAR
+2015 GQSSPGAR

-2058 YLDSRVGPFSG
+2058 HLDSRVGPFSG

-2077 NPGTAQ
+2077 NQGTAQ

-2141 RGQDGEIAAGWTAL
+2141 RGQDGEIAVGWTAL

-2182 LKKEDRVGLRWSR
+2182 LRKEDRVGLRWSR

-2338 LKEQGREHLF
+2338 LKKQGREHLF

-2479 EQAGMAAKVD
+2479 EQAGMAVKVD

-2520 LHFNGDT
+2520 LHFNGES

-2550 FRVRNLLRDT
+2550 FRIRNLLRDT

-2580 VAGGRNLKHGWEA
+2580 VAGGKNVVRGWKA
-2593 AEHGSPMFQR
+2593 SEHGSPMFQR

-2731 FERFSTVTGTV
+2731 FERFATVTGTV

-2915 SLPSNPTRDMT
+2915 NLPSNPTRDMT

-3011 ADPSLSVRE
+3011 ADPSLSVRQ